1 MKRFFLLLTALS
13 VCLMVQAETDN
24 RMDLSGLWRFQL
36 DPMGFGKTP
45 GSELYL
51 SKLTETIELPG
62 SMDEGGKGIRN
73 IVAHVDRL
81 SRKFEYCGQAWYQR
95 EVVIPEEW
103 EGREIILS
111 LERCHWE
118 TSVFVD
124 GEPVATDER
133 LSTPNRF
140 ILTKQLTP
148 GLHTLTLCVDNRL
161 KYPMDQ
167 WNHGTTEYTQTNW
180 NGVVGRMELIAKPF
194 CYIGKMD
201 IYPNL
206 EAKKVKVRLALH
218 ASGKPA
224 KGELTLRIREK
235 AGKEVCRA
243 VASVSLSGKE
253 DKIEQELVLGK
264 DMKLWDEF
272 SPALYDLT
280 ATLAT
285 EAGEDIRS
293 SVFGM
298 RHVEQGLH
306 HIRVNGRDIHL
317 RGVLDLSLIHI

>member
-1 MKRFFLLLTALS
+1 MLLVGLFACLT
-13 VCLMVQAETDN
+13 VQAAQTD

-118 TSVFVD
+118 TAVFVD

-180 NGVVGRMELIAKPF
+180 NGVVGRMELIAKPS

-206 EAKKVKVRLALH
+206 EAKKVKVCLALH
-218 ASGKPA
+218 VSGN
-224 KGELTLRIREK
+224 RQRENSP
-235 AGKEVCRA
+235 
-243 VASVSLSGKE
+243 SVSGRKTVKRS
-253 DKIEQELVLGK
+253 
-264 DMKLWDEF
+264 
-272 SPALYDLT
+272 
-280 ATLAT
+280 
-285 EAGEDIRS
+285 AG
-293 SVFGM
+293 
-298 RHVEQGLH
+298 Q
-306 HIRVNGRDIHL
+306 
-317 RGVLDLSLIHI
+317 

>member
-1 MKRFFLLLTALS
+1 MLLVGLFACLT
-13 VCLMVQAETDN
+13 VQAAQTD

-118 TSVFVD
+118 TAVFVD

-180 NGVVGRMELIAKPF
+180 NGVVGRMELIAKPS

-206 EAKKVKVRLALH
+206 EPKKVKVCHALQ
-218 ASGKPA
+218 
-224 KGELTLRIREK
+224 
-235 AGKEVCRA
+235 
-243 VASVSLSGKE
+243 VS
-253 DKIEQELVLGK
+253 
-264 DMKLWDEF
+264 
-272 SPALYDLT
+272 
-280 ATLAT
+280 
-285 EAGEDIRS
+285 
-293 SVFGM
+293 
-298 RHVEQGLH
+298 
-306 HIRVNGRDIHL
+306 
-317 RGVLDLSLIHI
+317 